1 MKFGVMLSDVSR
13 SLVRH
18 SATEKYPFV
27 RQVDPIRLR
36 SFLKWTQETCTGCG
50 LCAIDCP
57 ANAIQVTVID
67 RKAKRFVFAY
77 HVDQCIFCGQCVQTC
92 RQDSLEMVNNQ
103 WELAALTK
111 DSFAHYYGDPA
122 DVKTV
127 LAGEPA
133 GEPAK
138 PVQAK

>member
-27 RQVDPIRLR
+27 RQVNPIRLR
-36 SFLKWTQETCTGCG
+36 SFLKWTQESCTGCG

-92 RQDSLEMVNNQ
+92 RQDSLEMVNDQ
-103 WELAALTK
+103 WELAALNKETFVQY
-111 DSFAHYYGDPA
+111 SGEPA
-122 DVKTV
+122 DVRIV
-127 LAGEPA
+127 LAGELA
-133 GEPAK
+133 SEPAK
-138 PVQAK
+138 PAKDK